1 MRLCGLSVDDA
12 HWTEDKEGD
21 IIVQLQLLHL
31 LVLLYKDAHVQP
43 NVMILNTDTCGKWSQ
58 QQEYHEISAM
68 YWNWIIIFVSVT
80 LIIAF
85 YCKRVSVENFTLNFI
100 GCPQ

>member
-1 MRLCGLSVDDA
+1 MEDA

-85 YCKRVSVENFTLNFI
+85 FCKRVSVENFTLHFI
-100 GCPQ
+100 DCPQ

>member
-1 MRLCGLSVDDA
+1 MRLCGLSVEDA

-43 NVMILNTDTCGKWSQ
+43 NVMILNTEWQ
-58 QQEYHEISAM
+58 
-68 YWNWIIIFVSVT
+68 
-80 LIIAF
+80 
-85 YCKRVSVENFTLNFI
+85 VESTTGI
-100 GCPQ
+100 P

>member
-43 NVMILNTDTCGKWSQ
+43 NVMILNTEWQ
-58 QQEYHEISAM
+58 
-68 YWNWIIIFVSVT
+68 
-80 LIIAF
+80 
-85 YCKRVSVENFTLNFI
+85 VESTTGI
-100 GCPQ
+100 P

>member
-58 QQEYHEISAM
+58 Q
-68 YWNWIIIFVSVT
+68 
-80 LIIAF
+80 
-85 YCKRVSVENFTLNFI
+85 
-100 GCPQ
+100 